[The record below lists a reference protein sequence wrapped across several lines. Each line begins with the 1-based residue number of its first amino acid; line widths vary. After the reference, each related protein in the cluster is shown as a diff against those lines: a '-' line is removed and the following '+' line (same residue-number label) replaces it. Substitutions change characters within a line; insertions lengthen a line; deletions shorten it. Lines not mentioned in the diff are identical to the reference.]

1 MRFNQNTS
9 IDCGNLIL
17 VPYLKQ
23 HVLNYHEWMKSP
35 ELQELT
41 CSEPLTVEEEFQMQK
56 SWLEDEDKLT
66 FIVIH
71 RHGVENK
78 EPQILHEIAPHH
90 IDEMIGDVNMFLT
103 EGYEDVEE
111 DLTVQ
116 DDANQQCTTFIQAE
130 LELMIAKP
138 EFRSKGLGTTIIEA
152 FLYYIEQSG
161 LLQSKHIAK
170 YIIRVGSKNLPSLRL
185 FKKEGFVQTKYVA
198 CFDQVE
204 MEKTIH

>member
-1 MRFNQNTS
+1 MRFNQSTS

-17 VPYLKQ
+17 VPYLER
-23 HVLNYHEWMKSP
+23 HVLKYHEWMKSP
-35 ELQELT
+35 ELRELT
-41 CSEPLTVEEEFQMQK
+41 CSESLTVKEEFQMQK

-66 FIVIH
+66 FIVVYK
-71 RHGVENK
+71 HGVENK
-78 EPQILHEIAPHH
+78 KPQVLHEIASHH

-111 DLTVQ
+111 DQ
-116 DDANQQCTTFIQAE
+116 NQICSTYIQAE

-161 LLQSKHIAK
+161 LLESTHIAK

-185 FKKEGFVQTKYVA
+185 FKKEGFQQTKYVA

-204 MEKTIH
+204 MEKSIR